1 MLERPPKRRPSI
13 GLTPLIDIVF
23 ILLIFVILAA
33 NFDRI
38 KGLKVDLPQSSATNK
53 PPPRSLVLTITAK
66 GRYVLD
72 KKTVPEPQLFST
84 LQRLNKT
91 HKILL
96 LRADGKA
103 AFAKAVKALDFA
115 KKIGFEAVSI
125 ATQQGSAP

>member
-1 MLERPPKRRPSI
+1 MLERPKRRRPSI

-38 KGLKVDLPQSSATNK
+38 KGLKVELPKSSSTNK
-53 PPPRSLVLTITAK
+53 PPPRSLVLTITAQ
-66 GRYVLD
+66 GRYVLENKSIPD
-72 KKTVPEPQLFST
+72 ARLFST
-84 LQRLNKT
+84 LQRLHKT

-103 AFAKAVKALDFA
+103 AFEKAVKALDFA

-125 ATQQGSAP
+125 ATQQGSP

>member
-1 MLERPPKRRPSI
+1 
-13 GLTPLIDIVF
+13 
-23 ILLIFVILAA
+23 
-33 NFDRI
+33 
-38 KGLKVDLPQSSATNK
+38 
-53 PPPRSLVLTITAK
+53 
-66 GRYVLD
+66 VLD